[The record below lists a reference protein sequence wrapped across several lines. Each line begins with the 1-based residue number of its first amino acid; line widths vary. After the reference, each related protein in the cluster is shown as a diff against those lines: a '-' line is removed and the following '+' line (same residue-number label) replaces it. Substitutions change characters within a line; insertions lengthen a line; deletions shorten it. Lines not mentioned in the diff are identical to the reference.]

1 MQLARRERRDA
12 RALRNRQRNYAFP
25 ATSVAE
31 KERFNC
37 DVDRLRFC
45 RMYGMLFVAMLGGLV
60 ASPSLDFYCSFYGAP
75 ALLDGVAFLPS
86 LWGSFVGH
94 FGNSSKQ
101 RGKSVTSGSILLSS
115 LY

>member
-25 ATSVAE
+25 ATSVTE

-86 LWGSFVGH
+86 FVGQ
-94 FGNSSKQ
+94 FCG
-101 RGKSVTSGSILLSS
+101 TFW
-115 LY
+115 